1 MAVLGCPAVYRL
13 DEIQLLHN
21 NTGSQIKILLDDLNK
36 LVRAPVR
43 SAVSL
48 NEQRQRLRD
57 SNGIGELHKG
67 TTSQFGMDEGFGDP
81 ACKVRSR
88 SVNF

>member
-21 NTGSQIKILLDDLNK
+21 NTRSHVKILFNDLDK
-36 LVRAPVR
+36 LLRAPVR

-48 NEQRQRLRD
+48 DEHRQRLRD
-57 SNGIGELHKG
+57 PDGIRELHKG
-67 TTSQFGMDEGFGDP
+67 TTSQFGMYEGFSDP
-81 ACKVRSR
+81 ASKVRSR
-88 SVNF
+88 SVNL